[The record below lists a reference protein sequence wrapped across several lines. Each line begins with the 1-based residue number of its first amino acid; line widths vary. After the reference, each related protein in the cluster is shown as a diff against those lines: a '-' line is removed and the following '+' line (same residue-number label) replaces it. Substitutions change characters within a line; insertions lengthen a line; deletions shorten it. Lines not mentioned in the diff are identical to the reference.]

1 MIFEYSK
8 CDIIISHDSFL
19 TLGMTGSFGGFMPGG
34 MGGGSPFG
42 SMQVG
47 LHNNDVRNLLLYM
60 HIYMKCM
67 SHRSTVR
74 NSLFAIYN

>member
-8 CDIIISHDSFL
+8 CDVIISHDSFL

-47 LHNNDVRNLLLYM
+47 LHNSYVRNLLLYM
-60 HIYMKCM
+60 HIYE
-67 SHRSTVR
+67 
-74 NSLFAIYN
+74 IYVTPINCS